1 MSEYLIET
9 KRLCKKYN
17 DEYALKD
24 ASITIEKGKIYGL
37 VGENGAG
44 KTTLIKLLAGLI
56 KPSSGN
62 IIFQGDDSD
71 AGLRKHRKQFGFI
84 VEAPYLNPEMSAF
97 ENLNLQRIQRGI
109 KDKNRIEKVLNIVGL
124 ENSKKKV
131 ENYSLGMKQRLGI
144 AIALLEKIDVLVL
157 DEPTNGLDPAG
168 IIEFRKLIVE
178 LNEKLGITIIISSHI
193 LSELECIATDLIFV
207 SKSNIVKSISMD
219 EVKKC
224 CERKYILNVSDC
236 EKVKYELENNGIKVE
251 VNDEQKLI
259 IYGEISAEE
268 IAYSV
273 FKKGCYTYEF
283 REEQQTLEQYYL
295 SLVGGNNE

>member
-207 SKSNIVKSISMD
+207 SKSNIVKSISID

-273 FKKGCYTYEF
+273 FEKGCYTYEF

>member
-97 ENLNLQRIQRGI
+97 EVC
-109 KDKNRIEKVLNIVGL
+109 DKLCEAIRSDKY
-124 ENSKKKV
+124 SKG
-131 ENYSLGMKQRLGI
+131 N
-144 AIALLEKIDVLVL
+144 
-157 DEPTNGLDPAG
+157 
-168 IIEFRKLIVE
+168 
-178 LNEKLGITIIISSHI
+178 
-193 LSELECIATDLIFV
+193 
-207 SKSNIVKSISMD
+207 
-219 EVKKC
+219 
-224 CERKYILNVSDC
+224 
-236 EKVKYELENNGIKVE
+236 
-251 VNDEQKLI
+251 
-259 IYGEISAEE
+259 
-268 IAYSV
+268 
-273 FKKGCYTYEF
+273 KG
-283 REEQQTLEQYYL
+283 
-295 SLVGGNNE
+295 

>member
-207 SKSNIVKSISMD
+207 SKSNIVKSISID

-273 FKKGCYTYEF
+273 FKRDVIHMNSGKNSKHWSNIIF
-283 REEQQTLEQYYL
+283 PW
-295 SLVGGNNE
+295 